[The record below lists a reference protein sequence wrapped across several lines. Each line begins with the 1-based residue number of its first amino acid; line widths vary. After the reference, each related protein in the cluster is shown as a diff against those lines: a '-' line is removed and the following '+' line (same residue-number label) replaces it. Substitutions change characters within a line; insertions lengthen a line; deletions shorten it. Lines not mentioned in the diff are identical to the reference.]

1 MFWFVPYFLPLLF
14 SMTSC
19 GKLVET
25 GNGNYAITGKGCG
38 ITTQLKYMSEI
49 PRDHESYE
57 CVIIVNPTQPLI
69 VIMQIATLTTVIV
82 VVKTLIL
89 WFVTNACAKNE
100 F

>member
-1 MFWFVPYFLPLLF
+1 
-14 SMTSC
+14 MTSS

-38 ITTQLKYMSEI
+38 ITTELKYMSEI

-69 VIMQIATLTTVIV
+69 VIMQIAILMMVIAVEMMSTL
-82 VVKTLIL
+82 
-89 WFVTNACAKNE
+89 WCAMNACAKNKE
-100 F
+100 FQDL